1 MDVSSVVGLQK
12 NRKLRKGYTTGSCAA
27 AATKAATFMLLFGGE
42 TKEVSILT
50 PKGISLRLS
59 VVDITKEESWVSC
72 AIKKDS
78 GDDPDVTNGI
88 LIYAKVEKAEKS
100 ILIDGGQG
108 VGRVTKKGLEQ
119 PVGAAAINHVPREMI
134 AKSAEEV
141 CHELGYTGGLRIT
154 ISVPR
159 GEELAGKTFNPR
171 LGIRGGISI
180 LGTSGI
186 VEPMSEQAIVD
197 SIAVE
202 MKMKV
207 ANGAKYLILTPG
219 NYGQRFIK
227 DTMGIDLEKAVKV
240 SNFVGD
246 SLDIALDLKLQG
258 ILLVGHIGKLIK
270 LAGGIMQTHS
280 KNADCRLELLGIH
293 AALSGA
299 ERETLQ
305 DVMESVTTE
314 QALVVLKE
322 KDLLE
327 KTMQSVMDKIEYYI
341 KIRSGEQMETGV
353 ILFSDTFGILVVT
366 QHVPSILERIK
377 GKGE

>member
-1 MDVSSVVGLQK
+1 MDVSSAVGLQK
-12 NRKLRKGYTTGSCAA
+12 GGKLRKGFTTGSCAA

-50 PKGISLRLS
+50 PKGIPLRLS
-59 VVDITKEESWVSC
+59 VVDITKEANWVSC

-88 LIYAKVEKAEKS
+88 LIYAKVEKAEKG
-100 ILIDGGQG
+100 ILIDGGRG

-119 PVGAAAINHVPREMI
+119 PVGAAAINHVPRERI
-134 AKSAEEV
+134 ARGAEEV
-141 CHELGYTGGLRIT
+141 CQELGYTGGLRIT

-171 LGIRGGISI
+171 LGIQGGISI

-207 ANGAKYLILTPG
+207 ANGAEYLILTPG

-246 SLDIALDLKLQG
+246 SLDIALDLQLRG
-258 ILLVGHIGKLIK
+258 ILLVGHIGKFIK

-341 KIRSGEQMETGV
+341 KMRDGGQMETGV
-353 ILFSDTFGILVVT
+353 ILFSDTFGILGVT
-366 QHVPSILERIK
+366 QQVPVILERIK